1 MRNPLLALMLACL
14 PTLANAQAQEST
26 DAHLRNE
33 CRLAT
38 QVLTTGRPAT
48 HRAWALQAVDRC
60 DDTGP
65 GALAAAWSSVAPTS
79 ADVTELMVPS
89 VRMWDQRLFSA
100 LTSIARDRDQHELKR
115 VAASSVLSTYAVP
128 TSGMPLSELLDP
140 RPDPT
145 RSVRLTS
152 VDHQPRT
159 IGTRPLPATVT
170 DDVAHLMRGLVVAE
184 PESRVGVAAGRLLRF
199 VLVQN

>member
-1 MRNPLLALMLACL
+1 MRNRLLALVMACV
-14 PTLANAQAQEST
+14 PAVANAQAQEST
-26 DAHLRNE
+26 DAQLRND

-48 HRAWALQAVDRC
+48 HRAWALQVVDRC

-65 GALAAAWSSVAPTS
+65 SALARAWSGVAPTG

-89 VRMWDQRLFSA
+89 VRLWDQRLFSV
-100 LTSIARDRDQHELKR
+100 LSSVARDRAQHELKR
-115 VAASSVLSTYAVP
+115 VAALSVLATYAAP
-128 TSGMPLSELLDP
+128 NSAMSLSELLDP

-145 RSVRLTS
+145 RAVRLTS

-159 IGTRPLPATVT
+159 IGTQPLPGSVT
-170 DDVAHLMRGLVVAE
+170 DDVARLVRGLISAE
-184 PESRVGVAAGRLLRF
+184 PESKVGVAASRLLRY